1 MDFHGWDRLIVPT
14 PETDMYCLLT
24 YKEFISY
31 TQSKK
36 IEQEQEKLSK
46 ASVTIETKQT
56 RSDTAKT
63 LQERKRELEME
74 REKDIVESGGGN
86 NTDGN
91 AARSCE
97 SIKPAEKNAGMRNLQ
112 SKPTFPKKGQSSGD
126 AKRIAEDDGGGPSRK
141 RRRLII

>member
-36 IEQEQEKLSK
+36 IEQEQEKFSK
-46 ASVTIETKQT
+46 ASVGSKQT
-56 RSDTAKT
+56 RSDAAKT
-63 LQERKRELEME
+63 AQDRKRLLEAE
-74 REKDIVESGGGN
+74 REKDIVESGGN
-86 NTDGN
+86 NIIDGN
-91 AARSCE
+91 VAHSCE
-97 SIKPAEKNAGMRNLQ
+97 GIKPAEKNAGLRNLQ

-141 RRRLII
+141 RRRLIN